1 MTDERTSLQHAVDR
15 LVGRVQHWTRHRWAK
30 LSLDGVMTRGDRV
43 HSLAQRL
50 ADATADVEGGP
61 HRTVPRLDNDM
72 ALSDQLRALTADLLV
87 VDAPPATLEAL
98 TAEVRETA
106 AALD

>member
-1 MTDERTSLQHAVDR
+1 MTDEPTSLQHAVDR

-30 LSLDGVMTRGDRV
+30 PTPDGVMTRGDRV
-43 HSLAQRL
+43 HALAQRL
-50 ADATADVEGGP
+50 ADATADAEGEP

-72 ALSDQLRALTADLLV
+72 ALSDQLRALTVDLLLV
-87 VDAPPATLEAL
+87 ETAPATLAAL

-106 AALD
+106 TALD